1 MGCGNCRG
9 ISKFGATLVV
19 AALFSPFSSMS
30 VPAANGL
37 SRASPLDS
45 CLDHLKA
52 GLPATSACA
61 RRSSTLLSTGIIQTS
76 N

>member
-52 GLPATSACA
+52 GCLQLPPAPAA
-61 RRSSTLLSTGIIQTS
+61 QVRY
-76 N
+76 